1 MLIDVFIEDLNWTIY
16 AIDAML
22 VALIVILEWQD
33 PRKTLFWALIL
44 LITPLVGF
52 ICYLILGQSFYSKH
66 AFRLRDK
73 DEKLYHQKQKAMS
86 GDPLPIDDEDVAK
99 ALESMGSVLT
109 YGNEVKLY
117 TEGNAKF
124 EDLKRDIEA
133 AKEYIHVEYY
143 IIRSDTLGDEI
154 LELLEKKAREG
165 VEVRLMVDALGIKTG
180 RLVFNKLKNSGA
192 KVTLFHSLAT
202 CLFSPKKNNRNHRK
216 IAVMDGK
223 VAYVGGFNIG
233 DEYLGKGKLGYWRD
247 SAVRIEGPAVSG
259 VIYRFN
265 VDWKYAFKEDLF
277 TEKYEC
283 RSEPKGDVAMQIA
296 SGGPDMHE
304 NSEIGFQYLMMIE
317 KADKTLYIH
326 TPYFAPNETYSSA
339 LRAAAMRGV
348 DVRVIIPDK
357 PDHPFV
363 YWANRKFADDVMK
376 SGVRV
381 FEYNR
386 GFVHSKTVVVDGSL
400 CSVGSANFDD
410 RSMRLNFETNAVIYS
425 DRIGKQMEDAFMEDL
440 GYCTEYSHEKY
451 ASLGIF
457 QKFATKISWFFS
469 GQM

>member
-1 MLIDVFIEDLNWTIY
+1 
-16 AIDAML
+16 
-22 VALIVILEWQD
+22 
-33 PRKTLFWALIL
+33 
-44 LITPLVGF
+44 
-52 ICYLILGQSFYSKH
+52 
-66 AFRLRDK
+66 
-73 DEKLYHQKQKAMS
+73 
-86 GDPLPIDDEDVAK
+86 
-99 ALESMGSVLT
+99 
-109 YGNEVKLY
+109 
-117 TEGNAKF
+117 
-124 EDLKRDIEA
+124 
-133 AKEYIHVEYY
+133 
-143 IIRSDTLGDEI
+143 
-154 LELLEKKAREG
+154 
-165 VEVRLMVDALGIKTG
+165 
-180 RLVFNKLKNSGA
+180 
-192 KVTLFHSLAT
+192 
-202 CLFSPKKNNRNHRK
+202 
-216 IAVMDGK
+216 
-223 VAYVGGFNIG
+223 
-233 DEYLGKGKLGYWRD
+233 
-247 SAVRIEGPAVSG
+247 
-259 VIYRFN
+259 
-265 VDWKYAFKEDLF
+265 
-277 TEKYEC
+277 EKYEC
-283 RSEPKGDVAMQIA
+283 RSEPKGDVPMQIA

-386 GFVHSKTVVVDGSL
+386 GFVHSKTVVVDGCL